1 MKKKIYLISTIL
13 LLVLLTACNN
23 ASTVTPT
30 EATFSSST
38 NDSAQTDTFIEV
50 TDDVEETK
58 DETEEPTEEK
68 NDGVTVSENV
78 TVERPETQSNRN
90 TSSSIET
97 SAPTPTSKPATATQS
112 NKVWHNAVYKTVEHP
127 AETQQVWVV
136 DKEAQTV
143 DSPIY
148 EDKEV
153 VICDVCGADI
163 TSSIESHQ
171 HDDGFT
177 YHTEIQ
183 SVIVDYENV
192 EIPEQGHYETVVVK
206 EAWIEKILI
215 KEAGYY

>member
-1 MKKKIYLISTIL
+1 MKQKIYLILSVLIL
-13 LLVLLTACNN
+13 ILLTACNN

-30 EATFSSST
+30 TST
-38 NDSAQTDTFIEV
+38 LPPSTDDSAQTDTFIVSTENA
-50 TDDVEETK
+50 EETETIENEETTEK
-58 DETEEPTEEK
+58 D
-68 NDGVTVSENV
+68 DGVSISENV
-78 TVERPETQSNRN
+78 TVSRTEATTNNSSGSNVA
-90 TSSSIET
+90 TS
-97 SAPTPTSKPATATQS
+97 PTTKPATATQS

-127 AETQQVWVV
+127 AETKDVWIV

-143 DSPIY
+143 DTPIY

-153 VICDVCGADI
+153 VICDACETDI

-183 SVIVDYENV
+183 SVVVGYETV
-192 EIPEQGHYETVVVK
+192 EIPEQGHYETVVIK
-206 EAWIEKILI
+206 EAWIEKVIV